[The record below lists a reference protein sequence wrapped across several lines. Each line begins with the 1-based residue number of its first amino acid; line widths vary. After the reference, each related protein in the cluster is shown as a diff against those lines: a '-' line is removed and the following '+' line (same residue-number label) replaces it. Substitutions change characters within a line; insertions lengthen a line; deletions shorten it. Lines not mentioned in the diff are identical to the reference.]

1 MTDGAGV
8 FDVPAGPALAARAL
22 VLLDAAAP
30 ARERLVTGADGEAL
44 HDFRVSLRRLRSLL
58 RAHRDLLGL
67 PGKTRRR
74 LRDLA
79 DATGRARD
87 LEVQLAWLRTAREG
101 LSPRERSGQVWLRDR
116 LEKGEQKARA
126 RLERGLE
133 RDFVRVETALRGLLL
148 RRVAAPDPD
157 GPSLGAA
164 CANLFAR
171 LCADLR
177 QALGSIHSVDDQA
190 EAHAARLSAKRLRY
204 ALETVADQVPDAAAL
219 VDQLRAVQDL
229 LGEMHDADVLSST
242 IAEAAEKAGAEQ
254 GRRASKAVRRGA
266 LAAMGREGVRRQR
279 RRDPTPGLL
288 ALAARVQAEKEAR
301 FAVLAGDWLG
311 GGADTPLNGVDALVR
326 QLIPAAPREVEIE
339 RKYLLRALPP
349 AVHAEGVRSLEMD
362 QGYLPG
368 QRVRERLRQVRAGD
382 TVRWYRTIKAGL
394 GVARLEVE
402 EETTREVFETMWP
415 LTEGRRLRK
424 RRHLVPDGPL
434 VWEIDEFLDRDLV
447 LAEAELPD
455 PSMRPPIPEWLAP
468 HLVREVTEDPAY
480 LNSSLAR

>member
-1 MTDGAGV
+1 MTDHTGA
-8 FDVPAGPALAARAL
+8 FDMPAGPALAARAL

-30 ARERLVTGADGEAL
+30 PRERLVTGADGEAL

-79 DATGRARD
+79 DTTGRARD
-87 LEVQLAWLRTAREG
+87 LEVQLAWLRAAREG
-101 LSPRERSGQVWLRDR
+101 LSPRERSGLVWLRTR
-116 LEKGEQKARA
+116 LEKAEQKARA
-126 RLERGLE
+126 KLDRELERGFTRLE
-133 RDFVRVETALRGLLL
+133 TGLRGLLL
-148 RRVAAPDPD
+148 RRIAAPDPD
-157 GPSLGAA
+157 SPTLGAA

-171 LCADLR
+171 LGTDLR

-190 EAHAARLSAKRLRY
+190 EAHASRLSAKRLRY
-204 ALETVADQVPDAAAL
+204 ALETVADQAPDAAAL
-219 VDQLRAVQDL
+219 VDQLKALQDL

-242 IAEAAEKAGAEQ
+242 IAEAAEEAGAEQ

-266 LAAMGREGVRRQR
+266 IAAMGREGVRRQR

-288 ALAARVQAEKEAR
+288 ALAARVQAEKDAR
-301 FAVLAGDWLG
+301 FAILAGDWLG
-311 GGADTPLNGVDALVR
+311 GGADSLLNGVEALVR
-326 QLIPAAPREVEIE
+326 RLLPAAPREVEIE
-339 RKYLLRALPP
+339 RKYLLVALPP
-349 AVHAEGVRSLEMD
+349 AVHADGVKSLEMD

-368 QRVRERLRQVRAGD
+368 QRVRERLRRVREGD
-382 TVRWYRTIKAGL
+382 AERWYRTIKAGI

-424 RRHLVPDGPL
+424 RRYLVPDGPL

-455 PSMRPPIPEWLAP
+455 PSMQPRIPEWLAP
-468 HLVREVTEDPAY
+468 HLVREVTEEPGY